1 MKRLLERA
9 GQRRLFCEDI
19 DRAGFWRW
27 PEVWGGLDF
36 DDDAYDAA
44 VDTHEFEALLNDG
57 EATFLVCAACD
68 AEIWVQDGVIGSPA

>member
-1 MKRLLERA
+1 MKRLLERS

-36 DDDAYDAA
+36 DDDAYNAA
-44 VDTHEFEALLNDG
+44 VDTHEFEAWLNDG
-57 EATFLVCAACD
+57 GATFLVCAACD
-68 AEIWVQDGVIGSPA
+68 AEMWVSDP

>member
-44 VDTHEFEALLNDG
+44 VDTHEFEAWLNDG
-57 EATFLVCAACD
+57 GATFMVCAACD
-68 AEIWVQDGVIGSPA
+68 AEMWVSDPEALA